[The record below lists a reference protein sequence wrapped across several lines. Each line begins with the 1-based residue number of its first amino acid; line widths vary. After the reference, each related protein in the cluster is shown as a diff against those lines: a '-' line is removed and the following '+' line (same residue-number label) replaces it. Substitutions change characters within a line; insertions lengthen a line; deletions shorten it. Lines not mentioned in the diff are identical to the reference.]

1 MFVRPHT
8 NTMRSSAK
16 EENQVQADNSKAS
29 KIGSECE
36 KPVIYWLYDFF
47 GVELT

>member
-1 MFVRPHT
+1 
-8 NTMRSSAK
+8 
-16 EENQVQADNSKAS
+16 VQADNSKAS
-29 KIGSECE
+29 KIGSEGE